1 MNSFVLFSAIL
12 ALAYATEDPFVGS
25 WKEDQYQRQNLNDYL
40 YARGLNWFKRV
51 YVTNANFELTMN
63 IAKEG
68 NTYTV
73 TGKSKNHWIMFRIFF
88 SNLVFIVEGPKYE
101 DYQFNV
107 VVDNVT
113 RTDIDLGQLGG
124 PRKAT
129 AEMKGNQLITYL
141 HKIDDGSID
150 VIAVRTV
157 NAATPN
163 VMKYELKDL
172 TSGTDLIQT
181 LNKQNWRKTG
191 IE

>member
-1 MNSFVLFSAIL
+1 MYF
-12 ALAYATEDPFVGS
+12 
-25 WKEDQYQRQNLNDYL
+25 
-40 YARGLNWFKRV
+40 
-51 YVTNANFELTMN
+51 
-63 IAKEG
+63 IA
-68 NTYTV
+68 
-73 TGKSKNHWIMFRIFF
+73 
-88 SNLVFIVEGPKYE
+88 EGPKYE

-163 VMKYELKDL
+163 IMKYELKDL

-181 LNKQNWRKTG
+181 LNKQN
-191 IE
+191 